1 MTETQDWNSGQ
12 GAYPSDRDEWTLTML
27 RHGVLRYTPEGR
39 VVRHLSAAPTLDEIR
54 SLCDDEMGDVENEV
68 RVSWYLECPD
78 GSEID
83 GRITLKPT
91 GGAA

>member
-12 GAYPSDRDEWTLTML
+12 GAYSSDRNEWTLTMVGL
-27 RHGVLRYTPEGR
+27 ATDHR
-39 VVRHLSAAPTLDEIR
+39 VVRHISPARPTLDEIR
-54 SLCDDEMGDVENEV
+54 SLCDDEIGDVEREV
-68 RVSWYLECPD
+68 EVEWTLEDPD
-78 GSEID
+78 GNETD